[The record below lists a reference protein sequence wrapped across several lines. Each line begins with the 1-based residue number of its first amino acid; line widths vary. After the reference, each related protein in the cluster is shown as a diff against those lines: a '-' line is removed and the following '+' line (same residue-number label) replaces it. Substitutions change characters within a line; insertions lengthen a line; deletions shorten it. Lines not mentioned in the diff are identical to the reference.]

1 MHARLAEFR
10 RIVTVTSGTL
20 VMCFL
25 ASAIAQTSSSAGRPQ
40 GPYEFDVQ
48 PNVFIAMRDGIRLA
62 TDLYMPKGSPSA
74 HYPIV
79 LMRTPYGNGP
89 STYPAISVFASHGYV
104 VAVQDKRGKF
114 RSEGIYRVNGGDA
127 EDGFDTIEWLA
138 KQKWSNGNIGMYGC
152 SYLGDVQ
159 IFVAQTKPP
168 ALKALI
174 PQASG
179 STAGSIQGYYRYF
192 GQMIGGATEW
202 ASGVGWFAEHGAK
215 VWPRLPADLDPK
227 QYSALYA
234 KYSQPPKA
242 PVVDYHRA
250 WRHLPMVD
258 ALRDQGFPDSDFD
271 DMIEKP
277 PTDPY
282 WSQLPYMTDSYR
294 SDVPALFVSS
304 WYDFGVDVSLMELNW
319 FTEHSSSQQAR
330 GNQYALIGPG
340 THCSYEAEEGK
351 EAVIGSRPM
360 GDTRFDYWNTYL
372 TWFDYWLKG
381 DQSAR
386 KSIDQ
391 WPKVRYFSMGENRWR
406 DADTWPPRGAMPVHW
421 YLDGKGRANSEFGD
435 GTLSRNRPT
444 AHGLG
449 DSFTYDPD
457 NPVPSLGGAM
467 CCTGTADAAPGAQDQ
482 RPVEARDDVLVYTTE
497 PLKSQFNLAGPVD
510 VTLYV
515 ESSAVDTDFT
525 VKLVDVY
532 PDGRAFNVLESI
544 LRARYKDGFDREVP
558 LQAGNVY
565 RIHIPVGQTSN
576 LFEVGHQIRLE
587 VSSSNFPRFDRNL
600 NVGGNNY
607 RATRWVKAINKVFH
621 SAEYPSELVLTE
633 NRH

>member
-351 EAVIGSRPM
+351 EAAIGSRPM